1 MEYNKNAYLQLL
13 SKEFTNTKEV
23 VEEIINLEAILK
35 LPKGTEIFL
44 SDLHGEY
51 EPFVHILNNGAGR
64 IKAKIN
70 ALYQTKLLKKEIDDL
85 ATLIYYPEERLR
97 IVKSKNDDLTNWYR
111 INLRRLVEVCREVGT
126 KYTRS
131 KVRKTLPKTFA
142 YIIDELL
149 HATNNRTDK
158 EDYYQSIIDNIIE
171 LEAAD
176 ELIKAISKAIKRL
189 AIDYLHIV
197 GDIFDRGLYP
207 DLIIERLMKLKY
219 LDIQWGNHDIMWM
232 GAACGNNVCIA
243 NLVRICARYDNI
255 RVLEDRYGINIR
267 PLSIFSLQTYKE
279 DPGKEFLP
287 KIYDYNKYADTDN
300 KLLSKINKAMTIIQ
314 FKLEGQ
320 LIKRHPEY
328 GLNNRLLLDKINF
341 EKGTIKIDGK
351 VYKLNDTYFPTIDP
365 KNPYKLTK
373 EEKEIVER
381 LHTSF
386 ANSLKLHEHIKF
398 LYDKGSTYK
407 IFNSNLLIHA
417 CIPIDIDGSFIKV
430 RVLDKELEGKELLD
444 YLDKVISRAYFENDK
459 DARDYMW
466 YLWCG
471 KNSPFF
477 GKDKMTTFERYFIDE
492 KETHKENKIPYYS
505 YIVKKENCEKL
516 LKSFGIE
523 DEFAHVINGHTPIS
537 MKDGESP
544 VRAGGKLLII
554 DGGFAKAY
562 REKTG
567 KAGYT
572 LAYNSRGLVLNANH
586 PFNSIRDAI
595 RFGEDIQSEIIV
607 DARTTERKTVADT
620 DIGKDLR
627 GQIDALK
634 DLLEEYKKHSI

>member
-1 MEYNKNAYLQLL
+1 MEYNKSAYLQLL
-13 SKEFTNTKEV
+13 SEEFTNEKEV
-23 VEEIINLEAILK
+23 TEEIINLEAIIK

-64 IKAKIN
+64 IKAKIQS
-70 ALYQTKLLKKEIDDL
+70 LYQSKLSKKEIDDI
-85 ATLIYYPEERLR
+85 ATLIYYPKERLKL
-97 IVKSKNDDLTNWYR
+97 VKPKQADLTAWYKT
-111 INLRRLVEVCREVGT
+111 NLRRLVEICREVGT

-131 KVRKTLPKTFA
+131 KVRKTLPKNFA

-149 HATNNRTDK
+149 HASNNRTDK

-171 LEAAD
+171 LGAAD
-176 ELIKAISKAIKRL
+176 DLIEAISTTIKRL

-207 DLIIERLMKLKY
+207 DLIIDRMMQLKDI
-219 LDIQWGNHDIMWM
+219 DIQWGNHDIMWM
-232 GAACGNNVCIA
+232 GAASGNDVCIA

-267 PLSIFSLQTYKE
+267 PLSIFALQTYSEEPSK
-279 DPGKEFLP
+279 KFLP

-300 KLLSKINKAMTIIQ
+300 MLLSKINKAMAIIQ

-320 LIKRHPEY
+320 LIKKHPEY
-328 GLNNRLLLDKINF
+328 NLDDRLLLDKIDYK
-341 EKGTIKIDGK
+341 KGTINLYGK
-351 VYKLNDTYFPTIDP
+351 EYKLNDTHFPTIDP
-365 KNPYKLTK
+365 KDPYKLTK

-381 LHTSF
+381 LHISF
-386 ANSLKLHEHIKF
+386 ANSAKLHEHIKF

-417 CIPIDIDGSFIKV
+417 CIPIEEDGTFTKIKV
-430 RVLDKELEGKELLD
+430 LGKELEGKELLD
-444 YLDKVISRAYFENDK
+444 YLDKIIIKAYFTNDK
-459 DARDYMW
+459 EARDYMW

-471 KNSPFF
+471 KDSPFF
-477 GKDKMTTFERYFIDE
+477 GKDKMTTFERYFIDD
-492 KETHKENKIPYYS
+492 KETHKENKIPYYKS
-505 YIVKKENCEKL
+505 IVKKENCEKI
-516 LKSFGIE
+516 LKAFGIE
-523 DEFAHVINGHTPIS
+523 DEFSHIINGHTPVKS
-537 MKDGESP
+537 KDGETP

-572 LAYNSRGLVLNANH
+572 LSYNSRGLILNANN
-586 PFNSIRDAI
+586 PLTSIKDAI
-595 RFGEDIQSEIIV
+595 KYGEDIQSEIIV
-607 DARTTERKTVADT
+607 DDRVLERKTVADT
-620 DIGKDLR
+620 DIGKELKR
-627 GQIDALK
+627 QIEALK
-634 DLLEEYKKHSI
+634 ALLEEYRKRNI

>member
-1 MEYNKNAYLQLL
+1 MEYNKQAYLQLL

-70 ALYQTKLLKKEIDDL
+70 ALYQSELSKKEIDDL

-97 IVKSKNDDLTNWYR
+97 ILKNKNKATEEWYNLT
-111 INLRRLVEVCREVGT
+111 IRRLIKICREVGS

-149 HATNNRTDK
+149 HAPINRTEK
-158 EDYYQSIIDNIIE
+158 EEYYQSIIDNIIE

-176 ELIKAISKAIKRL
+176 ELIKSISKAIKRL

-207 DLIIERLMKLKY
+207 DLIIDRLMKLKY

-267 PLSIFSLQTYKE
+267 PLSIFALQTYKE

-300 KLLSKINKAMTIIQ
+300 KLLSKINKAMAIIQ
-314 FKLEGQ
+314 FELEGQ

-328 GLNNRLLLDKINF
+328 GLDNRLLLDKIDF
-341 EKGTIKIDGK
+341 EKGTVKIKGK
-351 VYKLNDTYFPTIDP
+351 EYELNDTYFPTIDP
-365 KNPYKLTK
+365 KSPYALTK

-386 ANSLKLHEHIKF
+386 ANSAKLHEHIKF
-398 LYDKGSTYK
+398 LYDMGSTYK

-417 CIPIDIDGSFIKV
+417 CIPIDEKGEFIKV
-430 RVLDKELEGKELLD
+430 KVLDKELAGKELLD
-444 YLDKVISRAYFENDK
+444 YLDIVIEKAYYGNDK

-471 KNSPFF
+471 KHSPFF
-477 GKDKMTTFERYFIDE
+477 GKDQMTTFERYFIND
-492 KETHKENKIPYYS
+492 KTTHKENKIPYYS
-505 YIVKKENCEKL
+505 YVVKKENCEKL
-516 LKSFGIE
+516 LKAFGI
-523 DEFAHVINGHTPIS
+523 DNEFSHIINGHTPVN

-544 VRAGGKLLII
+544 VRAGGKLLVI

-572 LAYNSRGLVLNANH
+572 LSYNSRGLVLNANN

-595 RFGEDIQSEIIV
+595 KYSEDIQSEIIV

-620 DIGKDLR
+620 DTGRELQ

-634 DLLEEYKKHSI
+634 ALLKEYKKHSI